1 MVNRTQALVLG
12 FFLMVLASL
21 AVILAAA
28 PEVYDQALRLPP
40 SWPRWVAFGFLAA
53 LSGFIGLMAIGVLR
67 RWRWAF
73 WLIMVAFLAGVLWV
87 PVAGLQVT
95 GVLDADGPTWYVLF
109 QGLLGVVQFVIG
121 LTMVAVYRRDGIWGR
136 AR

>member
-1 MVNRTQALVLG
+1 
-12 FFLMVLASL
+12 
-21 AVILAAA
+21 
-28 PEVYDQALRLPP
+28 
-40 SWPRWVAFGFLAA
+40 VAFGFLAA

-73 WLIMVAFLAGVLWV
+73 WLIMVAFLAGVLRV

-95 GVLDADGPTWYVLF
+95 GVLDADGPTWYVLL

>member
-40 SWPRWVAFGFLAA
+40 SWPRWVAFGFWPRSVAS
-53 LSGFIGLMAIGVLR
+53 SG
-67 RWRWAF
+67 
-73 WLIMVAFLAGVLWV
+73 
-87 PVAGLQVT
+87 
-95 GVLDADGPTWYVLF
+95 
-109 QGLLGVVQFVIG
+109 
-121 LTMVAVYRRDGIWGR
+121 
-136 AR
+136 

>member
-1 MVNRTQALVLG
+1 
-12 FFLMVLASL
+12 
-21 AVILAAA
+21 
-28 PEVYDQALRLPP
+28 
-40 SWPRWVAFGFLAA
+40 
-53 LSGFIGLMAIGVLR
+53 MAIGVLR

-73 WLIMVAFLAGVLWV
+73 WLIMVAFLAGVLRV

>member
-1 MVNRTQALVLG
+1 
-12 FFLMVLASL
+12 
-21 AVILAAA
+21 
-28 PEVYDQALRLPP
+28 
-40 SWPRWVAFGFLAA
+40 
-53 LSGFIGLMAIGVLR
+53 
-67 RWRWAF
+67 
-73 WLIMVAFLAGVLWV
+73 
-87 PVAGLQVT
+87 LQVT